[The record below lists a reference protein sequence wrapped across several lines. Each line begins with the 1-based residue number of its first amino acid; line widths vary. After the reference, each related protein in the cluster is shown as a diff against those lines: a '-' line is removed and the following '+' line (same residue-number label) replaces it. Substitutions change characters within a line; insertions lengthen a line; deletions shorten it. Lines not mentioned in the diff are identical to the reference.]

1 MFSYAEEVSSFDCA
15 DFMTSFD
22 ITNIPLEETIK
33 ICADELSES
42 KTKVNNLTEE
52 SFQALLELANLDSF
66 LIFGQKCYN
75 QKNSVNVGSQLG
87 PTLTKLRT
95 AMDVWLF

>member
-1 MFSYAEEVSSFDCA
+1 MQRKCLLFIVQIL
-15 DFMTSFD
+15 TSFD

-52 SFQALLELANLDSF
+52 SFR
-66 LIFGQKCYN
+66 
-75 QKNSVNVGSQLG
+75 LG
-87 PTLTKLRT
+87 WNWLT
-95 AMDVWLF
+95 